1 MAKNTFEAELTFKKN
16 VKYVSSK
23 YAFFLSRVDINLYLN
38 GLYINCENFFCFLND

>member
-23 YAFFLSRVDINLYLN
+23 YAFFLTA
-38 GLYINCENFFCFLND
+38 